1 MTTKQRLLKGIIDT
15 SMIAATSTWLRGLS
29 EEFGLTHE
37 DLYRIDLCFAE
48 LVANVVNY
56 SEAKYAN
63 LPLELHA
70 VVEEQRIALTLI
82 DPAQA
87 YDPLCTPPPPAARTI
102 EELQVGGHGLRLV
115 REFCD
120 AHRYERSEGEN
131 RIELVFNLAAPT
143 KAPKRGMLVSRDL
156 ERRCGA
162 AQPVFPLRC
171 ADGTRVEKDR
181 RGKPDRRAKGYLS
194 WAQIFRNVPYSA
206 LEDLVDRFPIQHIS
220 AVTTVLKPGDL
231 NHEVLI
237 VLDGRLKIYLNQ
249 PGVGDFIEIGPGG
262 CVGEMSVID
271 DQPVSAFAVA
281 EEGTSLLLVDAA
293 SFLNDVM
300 AIPKVSRNLM
310 SALSERLRR
319 SNEHVIRRVRKEL
332 EMEHV
337 QRELR
342 YARSIQES
350 LLPKEPL
357 FPDDS
362 RLDCVGRMCAARE
375 VGGDFY
381 DVFSLDSQRIFFVI
395 GDVCGKGLPAALFM
409 VRALAALRAQSGGND
424 RPADSTERTTALLN
438 QQLCAYNDANQFL
451 TAFCGILDLETL
463 TLHYVN
469 AGHNAPLLALGAGP
483 FAYLA
488 EPINPIVGMIE
499 GIEYRAGEVKL
510 TPQSVLLLYTDG
522 VTEAEDNDVNMLG
535 EDRLLACLN
544 AALTRKAGAL
554 VENVFAEVNAFAG
567 DAPQSDDITVLALR
581 LAGAGRSKSFQPTG
595 SA

>member
-1 MTTKQRLLKGIIDT
+1 LTTKRRLLKGIIDT
-15 SMIAATSTWLRGLS
+15 SMIAATSTWVRGLS
-29 EEFGLTHE
+29 EEFGLMHE

-48 LVANVVNY
+48 LVTNVVNY

-70 VVEEQRIALTLI
+70 VIEEQRISLTLI

-87 YDPLCTPPPPAARTI
+87 YDPLCKPPPPSARTI
-102 EELQVGGHGLRLV
+102 EELQVGGQGIRLV

-120 AHRYERSEGEN
+120 AHRYERSDGKN
-131 RIELVFNLAAPT
+131 RIELVFNLAAPA

-162 AQPVFPLRC
+162 AQTVFPLLC
-171 ADGTRVEKDR
+171 DDGARIEKDR

-206 LEDLVDRFPIQHIS
+206 LEELVDRFPIQSIS

-231 NHEVLI
+231 NSEVLI

-249 PGVGDFIEIGPGG
+249 PGTGDFIEIGAGG

-271 DQPVSAFAVA
+271 NQPVSAYAIA

-300 AIPKVSRNLM
+300 TIPKVSRNLM

-319 SNEHVIRRVRKEL
+319 SNEHVIKRVRKEL

-337 QRELR
+337 QRELQ
-342 YARSIQES
+342 YARSIQKS

-381 DVFSLDSQRIFFVI
+381 DVFSLDPQRIFFVI

-409 VRALAALRAQSGGND
+409 VRALAALRAQSGRND
-424 RPADSTERTTALLN
+424 RPADSTEQTTALLN
-438 QQLCAYNDANQFL
+438 QQLCAHNDAKQFL

-463 TLHYVN
+463 TVHYVN

-535 EDRLLACLN
+535 EERLLACLN
-544 AALTRKAGAL
+544 AAPTRKAGDL
-554 VENVFAEVNAFAG
+554 VESVFAEVNAFAG

-581 LAGAGRSKSFQPTG
+581 LAGAGRSKPFQPTG